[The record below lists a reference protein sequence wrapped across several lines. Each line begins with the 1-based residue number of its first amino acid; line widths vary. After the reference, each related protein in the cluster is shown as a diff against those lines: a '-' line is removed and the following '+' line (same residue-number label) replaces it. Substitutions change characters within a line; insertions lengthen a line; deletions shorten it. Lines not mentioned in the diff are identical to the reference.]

1 MLLSQRALKKHP
13 CQKTGLRRKKKS
25 YKWFSKLENSYKI
38 NKNFVKDTGIFS
50 LGL

>member
-1 MLLSQRALKKHP
+1 MLLSQRALKNTLVK
-13 CQKTGLRRKKKS
+13 KTGFRGKKKS

-38 NKNFVKDTGIFS
+38 NKSFVKNTGIFS